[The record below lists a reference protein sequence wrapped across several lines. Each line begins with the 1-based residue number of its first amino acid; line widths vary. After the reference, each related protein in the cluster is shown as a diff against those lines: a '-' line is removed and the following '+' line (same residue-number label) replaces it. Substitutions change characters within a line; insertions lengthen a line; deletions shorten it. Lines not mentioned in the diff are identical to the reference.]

1 MLEIG
6 YIYDDLLCIRFE
18 GKNKYNQ
25 NMYLMPINTAL
36 NKYKDRTIYK
46 DWQFEYL
53 VD

>member
-6 YIYDDLLCIRFE
+6 HIYDDLLCIKFE
-18 GKNKYNQ
+18 GKNKQRAYVNA
-25 NMYLMPINTAL
+25 AL
-36 NKYKDRTIYK
+36 NKYKNRTVYK